1 LGEFA
6 QHRAVGRYGAR
17 ASMRAAFVEL
27 DTLTI
32 TSMLPGI
39 SAHYLAMLCALEC
52 RIAQLQKYYV

>member
-6 QHRAVGRYGAR
+6 PHCAIGRYGAR

-39 SAHYLAMLCALEC
+39 SAHYLAMLCAVEC
-52 RIAQLQKYYV
+52 CIA

>member
-1 LGEFA
+1 LTEFA
-6 QHRAVGRYGAR
+6 PHRAIGRQGAR

-39 SAHYLAMLCALEC
+39 SAHYLAMLFAMEC
-52 RIAQLQKYYV
+52 CIA